1 MRAGGISYND
11 HTAYSISNIL
21 NDELEIH
28 NSNQYLYHTNTH
40 DNSLGKP
47 KHYEQTQFLFYT
59 ISQYT
64 IVTYVCVCVCV
75 CVCKGHM
82 IARGLVHYD

>member
-21 NDELEIH
+21 NDELEIDH

-47 KHYEQTQFLFYT
+47 KHYEQTILILYYIT
-59 ISQYT
+59 VHHSYLR
-64 IVTYVCVCVCV
+64 VCVCVFVCV
-75 CVCKGHM
+75 CVK
-82 IARGLVHYD
+82 AT